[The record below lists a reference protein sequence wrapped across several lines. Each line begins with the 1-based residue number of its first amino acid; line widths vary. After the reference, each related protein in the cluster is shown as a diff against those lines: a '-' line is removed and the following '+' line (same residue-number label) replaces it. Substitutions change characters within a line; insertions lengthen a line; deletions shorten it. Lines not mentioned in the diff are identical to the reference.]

1 MVNAL
6 KEETNITWANTGGAG
21 QPQTVRFPR
30 VRAIRS
36 LFFFHDFALDND
48 TAATEYLSAME
59 SLDTIT
65 IDWGGTTLP
74 GAQEPAHEINVR
86 GHEIA
91 VTQRAHFGD
100 TPLVGHAAFRDL
112 PVADD
117 QDFDAIYRLPC
128 GASPS
133 PQQNL
138 TVRVSLAGEVEW
150 CETVADAPADLDTVL
165 YIVADYVDMLTVA
178 FDTWDDTRL
187 AVAAQV
193 ELQPPAKGNTIFG
206 FSVTCMDD
214 EDDMTA
220 DGNIDC
226 CNTRQANYE
235 DVLTTVEVEVGEE
248 FIELRNGTP
257 IVNRFR
263 DWIVRRNW
271 NLGAA
276 VISPTD
282 AVDMQGC
289 YWFDMNVLSNSLPRI
304 RLNAGTTDIY
314 TLVWYSTPVL
324 AAPTASAVQGMGTQ
338 QGEARGATG
347 QMSAQLAQPTTYQP
361 AGQTV
366 QQPLVYQAQGAQMT
380 TGFGQMG
387 RFVSSQGV

>member
-1 MVNAL
+1 MAAPNSL
-6 KEETNITWANTGGAG
+6 KEETNIVWANTGGAG

-30 VRAIRS
+30 VRGIRS
-36 LFFFHDFALDND
+36 LYFFHDFALDND

-59 SLDTIT
+59 AIDTIT
-65 IDWGGTTLP
+65 LDWGGTTIP
-74 GAQEPAHEINVR
+74 GAQEPAHEVNVR

-91 VTQRAHFGD
+91 VTQKAHFGD

-128 GASPS
+128 GASAS
-133 PQQNL
+133 PQQNI

-150 CETVADAPADLDTVL
+150 SETVADTPADLDTVL
-165 YIVADYVDMLTVA
+165 YIVADYVDALSVA
-178 FDTWDDTRL
+178 WDTWDSTTL
-187 AVAAQV
+187 ALAAQT
-193 ELQPPAKGNTIFG
+193 EYQPPCKGNTIFG

-220 DGNIDC
+220 DNNADS

-257 IVNRFR
+257 IVNRVR
-263 DWIVRRNW
+263 DWIVRRDW
-271 NLGAA
+271 NVSAA

-289 YWFDMNVLSNSLPRI
+289 YWFDMNVLANSLPRI
-304 RLNAGTTDIY
+304 RLNAGTTDMY
-314 TLVWYSTPVL
+314 LLVWYSTPVL
-324 AAPTASAVQGMGTQ
+324 AAPTANAQ
-338 QGEARGATG
+338 QGAGAIQGEGRPASGQASMSVQTG
-347 QMSAQLAQPTTYQP
+347 PTYQP
-361 AGQTV
+361 AGQTSF
-366 QQPLVYQAQGAQMT
+366 QPVLAQAPPGRGAQGMLG
-380 TGFGQMG
+380 GFI
-387 RFVSSQGV
+387 SSGGL

>member
-6 KEETNITWANTGGAG
+6 KEETNIVWANTGGAG

-30 VRAIRS
+30 VRGVRS
-36 LFFFHDFALDND
+36 LYFFHDFALDND
-48 TAATEYLSAME
+48 TAVTEYLSAME
-59 SLDTIT
+59 AIDTIT
-65 IDWGGTTLP
+65 LDWGGTTIP

-91 VTQRAHFGD
+91 VTQKAHFGD

-112 PVADD
+112 GVADD

-128 GASPS
+128 GASAS

-165 YIVADYVDMLTVA
+165 YIVADYVDVLA
-178 FDTWDDTRL
+178 LAWDTWDDTRL
-187 AVAAQV
+187 ALAAQV

-214 EDDMTA
+214 EDDMTPDNNA
-220 DGNIDC
+220 DS

-257 IVNRFR
+257 IVNRVR
-263 DWIVRRNW
+263 DWIVRRDW
-271 NLGAA
+271 NASAG

-289 YWFDMNVLSNSLPRI
+289 YWFDMNVLANSLPRI
-304 RLNAGTTDIY
+304 RLTAATSDVY

-324 AAPTASAVQGMGTQ
+324 AAPTAAAVQGAGAQ
-338 QGEARGATG
+338 QGEGRPASG
-347 QMSAQLAQPTTYQP
+347 QSSAQISQGQVYQP
-361 AGQTV
+361 AGQTAF
-366 QQPLVYQAQGAQMT
+366 QPVLAQAPAR
-380 TGFGQMG
+380 FGPGGMG
-387 RFVSSQGV
+387 NFVSREGL